1 MALHL
6 VTGGAGFIGS
16 HLVRALV
23 ARGDR
28 ARVLDDL
35 SSGKLANLEGLDQGP
50 PGSGAPVE
58 LLVGDLTDPAC
69 AAMGCQGVEGAFH
82 EAAFVSVPQ
91 SVAQP
96 ERCFA
101 VNVSGT
107 LGLLEA
113 ARRAGVRKLV
123 FASSSAAYGESEALP
138 KTEDMLPAPVSPY
151 AASKVAGEHLLAVW
165 AGCFG
170 LQTVAL
176 RYFNVFGPGQR
187 DDSPYTGVI
196 ALFAAALLE
205 GRTPTIYGD
214 GGQTRDFTYVQN
226 VVEANLAALDRELEP
241 GVVINVG
248 AGERVSVSD
257 LWAALCQL
265 AGRSIAPRHAPSR
278 AGDVRHSLASIE
290 RARALLG
297 YQPRI
302 GWRAG
307 LEPTLAWYRSRA
319 AMARS

>member
-35 SSGKLANLEGLDQGP
+35 SSGKLANLEGLEQGP
-50 PGSGAPVE
+50 AGSGAPVE

-69 AAMGCQGVEGAFH
+69 VATGCKGVEGAFH

-96 ERCFA
+96 ERCFE

-123 FASSSAAYGESEALP
+123 FASSSAA
-138 KTEDMLPAPVSPY
+138 
-151 AASKVAGEHLLAVW
+151 
-165 AGCFG
+165 
-170 LQTVAL
+170 
-176 RYFNVFGPGQR
+176 
-187 DDSPYTGVI
+187 
-196 ALFAAALLE
+196 
-205 GRTPTIYGD
+205 
-214 GGQTRDFTYVQN
+214 
-226 VVEANLAALDRELEP
+226 
-241 GVVINVG
+241 
-248 AGERVSVSD
+248 
-257 LWAALCQL
+257 
-265 AGRSIAPRHAPSR
+265 
-278 AGDVRHSLASIE
+278 
-290 RARALLG
+290 
-297 YQPRI
+297 
-302 GWRAG
+302 
-307 LEPTLAWYRSRA
+307 
-319 AMARS
+319 